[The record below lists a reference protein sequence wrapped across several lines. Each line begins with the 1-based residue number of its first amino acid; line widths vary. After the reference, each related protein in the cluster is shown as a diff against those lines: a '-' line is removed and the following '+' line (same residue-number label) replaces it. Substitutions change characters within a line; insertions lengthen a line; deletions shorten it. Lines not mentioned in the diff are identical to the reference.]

1 MAWAS
6 PFFCASAS
14 SAANGKGRPA
24 IRPSIV
30 SAFTWPSRSTSS
42 TAPAFT
48 RLRWF
53 SSAELIVGTSPEATS
68 SRNAKSGTRM
78 RKLSESCP
86 ARCVRMRSRTLAPTC
101 RSALTLFCIVRC
113 PARWTEISVPA
124 SSSARTAA
132 ISQRRGAWKVRTT
145 ISAPD
150 VEGDLGALAVERDGL
165 RGRLAAHLRRPD
177 AHRVAPRLEVAQ
189 RGAPVRRRLLEVRRV
204 DDDDERTHL
213 VMDVAAERHDAGFVE
228 EHGIRRA
235 AFVQRELEGLGG
247 GEGVDVVLDV
257 VEVGEADGRARLD
270 GEDVRDE
277 GAVLLLHDGGAAR
290 RRHGPP
296 LGDGIDDGVVHAAAP
311 VEHHGVDRGAEERR

>member
-68 SRNAKSGTRM
+68 SRNAKSRTRM

-124 SSSARTAA
+124 SSSARTAT
-132 ISQRRGAWKVRTT
+132 ISQRRRAWKVRT
-145 ISAPD
+145 IMSAPD

-189 RGAPVRRRLLEVRRV
+189 RCPPVRRRLLEVRRV
-204 DDDDERTHL
+204 DDDDERAHL
-213 VMDVAAERHDAGFVE
+213 VMDVAAERHHSRFLERD
-228 EHGIRRA
+228 GIRRA
-235 AFVQRELEGLGG
+235 ALVERKLERLGG
-247 GEGVDVVLDV
+247 GKGVEVVLDV
-257 VEVGEADGRARLD
+257 VKVRGGDGGAGLD
-270 GEDVRDE
+270 GEDMRDE
-277 GAVLLLHDGGAAR
+277 GAVLLLHDGGAPR
-290 RRHGPP
+290 RRPRP
-296 LGDGIDDGVVHAAAP
+296 SLGNGTK
-311 VEHHGVDRGAEERR
+311 